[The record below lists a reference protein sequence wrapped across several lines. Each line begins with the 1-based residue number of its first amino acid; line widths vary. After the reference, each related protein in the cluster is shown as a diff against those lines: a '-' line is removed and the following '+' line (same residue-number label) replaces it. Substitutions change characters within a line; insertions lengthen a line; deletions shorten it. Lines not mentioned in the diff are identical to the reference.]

1 MIQTIEAVIEVNGQK
16 IRVNQ
21 SPRQACYRLVHDGK
35 NVLALFESEGVT
47 STKNR
52 LFCGTKEE
60 CEAQI
65 ARLGLAPQRTDAR
78 AEVRNGIRQ
87 GGRVS

>member
-1 MIQTIEAVIEVNGQK
+1 MIETVQTVIEVEGQK
-16 IRVNQ
+16 VRVNQ
-21 SPRQACYRLVHDGK
+21 SPRQACCRLVHDGK
-35 NVLALFESEGVT
+35 NVVALFESEGVT

-60 CEAQI
+60 CEAEI

-78 AEVRNGIRQ
+78 AEVRRG
-87 GGRVS
+87 